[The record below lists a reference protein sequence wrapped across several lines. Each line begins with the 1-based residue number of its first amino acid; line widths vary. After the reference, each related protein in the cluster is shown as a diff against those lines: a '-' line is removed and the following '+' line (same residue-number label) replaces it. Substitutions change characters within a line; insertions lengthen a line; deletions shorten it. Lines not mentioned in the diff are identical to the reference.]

1 MELRVATET
10 TVLITVTGPDKPGV
24 TSVLLAA
31 LSRHGVSLL
40 DVEQVVI
47 RGRLTLGVLVTAP
60 GDPEDL
66 QDQLEDAMAT
76 VGMDVDVEIGANSVS
91 GAPLSTHAVV
101 VLGSPVTARAF
112 SAIARTLASQDVNID
127 SIRRIADYPVTGLE
141 LMVTAPASAT
151 TGLDLSAGAEA
162 TERAAA
168 AADPSVAVSDGDT
181 RGASVVTQAAASG
194 PDPSVAVSD
203 GKPAPDPSVAETR
216 LRTALAEIAAKE
228 NVDVA
233 VERAGLARRAKRLI
247 VFDVDSTL
255 IQGEVIEMLAAHAGV
270 EEQVRRVTE
279 AAMRG
284 EIDFAESLRQRVA
297 TLAGLDEA
305 VIDQVAERIELTAGA
320 RTTIRTLRRL
330 GFRCGVVSGGF
341 RQVIEPLAHELELD
355 FVQANTLEV
364 VEGKLTGKVI
374 GDIVDRPGKAVALR
388 RFAAE
393 AGVPME
399 QTVAVGDGANDID
412 MLNAAGLG
420 VAFQAKPALR
430 EVADT
435 ALSHP
440 FLDTVLFILGVTRDE
455 VEAADARDGVLR
467 RVPLS

>member
-1 MELRVATET
+1 MSTSAEGRSADT
-10 TVLITVTGPDKPGV
+10 TVLVTVTGPDKPGV

-31 LSRHGVSLL
+31 LSNNAVSLL

-47 RGRLTLGVLVTAP
+47 RGRLTLGVLVSCPT
-60 GDPEDL
+60 DPEAL
-66 QDQLEDAMAT
+66 QDQLEDAMAS
-76 VGMDVDVEIGANSVS
+76 VGMNVDVEIGADSVA
-91 GAPLSTHAVV
+91 GARLSTHAIV

-112 SAIARTLASQDVNID
+112 SVMSRKLAAQRVNID
-127 SIRRIADYPVTGLE
+127 SIRGIADYPVTGLE
-141 LMVTAPASAT
+141 LMVTVP
-151 TGLDLSAGAEA
+151 DAEVE
-162 TERAAA
+162 TET
-168 AADPSVAVSDGDT
+168 S
-181 RGASVVTQAAASG
+181 
-194 PDPSVAVSD
+194 
-203 GKPAPDPSVAETR
+203 
-216 LRTALAEIAAKE
+216 LRTMLAVVAAKE
-228 NVDVA
+228 SVDIA
-233 VERAGLARRAKRLI
+233 VERAGLARRSKRLI

-270 EEQVRRVTE
+270 EDEVRAVTE

-297 TLAGLDEA
+297 TLAGLDA
-305 VIDQVAERIELTAGA
+305 SVIDEVAEQIELTPGA
-320 RTTIRTLRRL
+320 RTTIRTLRRI

-364 VEGKLTGKVI
+364 IDGKLTGRVV
-374 GDIVDRPGKAVALR
+374 GEIVDRAAKAVALR

-393 AGVPME
+393 TGVAME

-420 VAFQAKPALR
+420 IAFNAKPALR

-440 FLDTVLFILGVTRDE
+440 FLDAVLFILGVTRAE
-455 VEAADARDGVLR
+455 LEAADARDGGIR
-467 RVPLS
+467 RVPLPR

>member
-1 MELRVATET
+1 MSTSDT
-10 TVLITVTGPDKPGV
+10 TVLVTVTGPDKPGV

-31 LSRHGVSLL
+31 LSNNAVSLL

-47 RGRLTLGVLVTAP
+47 RGRLTLGVLVSCP
-60 GDPEDL
+60 NDPEAL
-66 QDQLEDAMAT
+66 QEQLEEAMAT
-76 VGMDVDVEIGANSVS
+76 VGMNVDVEIGTNGANSFA
-91 GAPLSTHAVV
+91 GAKLSTHAVV
-101 VLGSPVTARAF
+101 VIGSPVTARAF
-112 SAIARTLASQDVNID
+112 SAISRKLAGQGVNID
-127 SIRRIADYPVTGLE
+127 SIRGIADYPVTGLE
-141 LMVTAPASAT
+141 LMVTAPSADAVSVP
-151 TGLDLSAGAEA
+151 LDDSQDPSAG
-162 TERAAA
+162 TRAALG
-168 AADPSVAVSDGDT
+168 ADV
-181 RGASVVTQAAASG
+181 
-194 PDPSVAVSD
+194 
-203 GKPAPDPSVAETR
+203 SVAETR
-216 LRTALAEIAAKE
+216 LRTGLAEVAVKE
-228 NVDVA
+228 GVDVA

-270 EEQVRRVTE
+270 EEEVRKVTE

-297 TLAGLDEA
+297 TLAGLDA
-305 VIDQVAERIELTAGA
+305 SVIDEVAEQIELTPGA

-364 VEGKLTGKVI
+364 VNGKLTGEVV
-374 GDIVDRPGKAVALR
+374 GEIVDRAAKAVALR
-388 RFAAE
+388 RFATE

-420 VAFQAKPALR
+420 IAFQAKPALR

-440 FLDTVLFILGVTRDE
+440 YLDAVLFILGVTRE
-455 VEAADARDGVLR
+455 EIEAADAHDGILR
-467 RVPLS
+467 RVPLG